1 MAVNGTA
8 IVLNRVQSLLRT
20 NTDEYAT
27 PEELATNFIVASE
40 ALLNILSG
48 AIHQYVPG
56 RPVPATASQI
66 TSDIRMM
73 IDMFR
78 RQIGFTYNPQTDLAS
93 PDLSILDAAGY
104 EVVKW
109 EAWFRNGV
117 QITEIPVGQ
126 ERDYLNS
133 EIVNPTNEF
142 PIGRSAGEMN
152 MRIYPQLDANTPL
165 TAQILIGDKEMKVGF
180 INGNKGKID
189 PDPAITTP
197 TLWGKRAYDSLVWMI
212 LSYFGVTTNQP
223 SLVQIANQMSQSSR

>member
-40 ALLNILSG
+40 ALLNLLSG

-78 RQIGFTYNPQTDLAS
+78 RQINFSYNPLTDLAI
-93 PDLSILDAAGY
+93 PDLIALNAAGY

-117 QITEIPVGQ
+117 QITEIPIGQ

-133 EIVNPTNEF
+133 QIVYPSDEF
-142 PIGRSAGEMN
+142 PIGRSTGGMN
-152 MRIYPQLDANTPL
+152 MRVYPQLDQTIPF
-165 TAQILIGDKEMKVGF
+165 TAQVLIGDKEIAVGF
-180 INGNKGKID
+180 LSGNRGKID
-189 PDPAITTP
+189 PDPVATTP

-223 SLVQIANQMSQSSR
+223 SLVQIANQMSQTSR